1 MTQYVDFQE
10 ELLIEGCRRSDRKYQ
25 EQLYRKYAD
34 EMYIVCLAY
43 EKDRDA
49 VKDILQDAF
58 VKVFRNIG
66 NYNRKGSFKGWI
78 RRIVVNTAIDHF
90 RLKNNH
96 LNNDVDI
103 ETIADY
109 TPDRINDPNNTNAKD
124 ILRMVERLPEGARII
139 FNLFAL
145 EGFSHKEIAEQLNI
159 SEGTSKS
166 QYSRARQLLQERFE
180 S

>member
-1 MTQYVDFQE
+1 MTQNVDFHE
-10 ELLIEGCRRSDRKYQ
+10 ELMIEGCRKNDRKYQ

-34 EMYIVCLAY
+34 EMYNVCLAY
-43 EKDRDA
+43 EKDRDM

-66 NYNRKGSFKGWI
+66 NYNRKGSFKGWL

-90 RLKNNH
+90 RLKNNN
-96 LNNDVDI
+96 LNSYVDI

-109 TPDRINDPNNTNAKD
+109 TPEKINDPNNTNAKD